1 MKLQYITTTKN
12 IIGASLFLS
21 LLFVL
26 IGYHKGD
33 ISDQFSEGKPGTIV
47 SVLLLLAISVTCF
60 RIYILRR
67 RTAAN
72 WLQHPSL
79 VWLLIAS
86 GFLFLALDD
95 ALKIHEGIDKSIHAM
110 SEMTETSFSDRLDDA
125 IIGVYA
131 LIGAIVLYVF
141 RSELTLY
148 RFLAPYLL
156 AGFAV
161 LILSIALDTASNGP
175 GFALWVTKSES
186 AAHSL
191 HAVLETLEEVCK
203 LLAEAIFLSGFLLV
217 LQAAAEQDKS

>member
-1 MKLQYITTTKN
+1 MKLQNKMTSKYIV
-12 IIGASLFLS
+12 GASLILS

-26 IGYHKGD
+26 IGYQKGD

-47 SVLLLLAISVTCF
+47 SVLLLLAISFTCF
-60 RIYILRR
+60 RIFILRR

-72 WLQHPSL
+72 WLRHPSL

-110 SEMTETSFSDRLDDA
+110 SEMTETSLSDRMDDA
-125 IIGVYA
+125 IIGIYA
-131 LIGAIVLYVF
+131 LIGVFVLYVY
-141 RSELTLY
+141 RSELTPY

-161 LILSIALDTASNGP
+161 LALSIALDAASNGL
-175 GFALWVTKSES
+175 GFALWVTNSES

-191 HAVLETLEEVCK
+191 HALLDTLEEVCK

-217 LQAAAEQDKS
+217 LQATAEQDKT